1 MLPSDSTDEM
11 FSVPRWNTPLKDDFL
26 RNQSHKKQFVIIHTK
41 LLQNINCQANW
52 TLRFLSLQAFSLLA
66 QSIREVK

>member
-41 LLQNINCQANW
+41 LLQNITAKPIGH
-52 TLRFLSLQAFSLLA
+52 LMFLSLQAFSLLA
-66 QSIREVK
+66 LSICEVK